1 MLVKPIQ
8 PAADQDK
15 SSCLAA
21 LRHYPDVTLCAP
33 HTVCETLIRT
43 VQTGAVLH
51 YECLSEH
58 HIYAGKSDDKCTK
71 GEKVMLLVSALF
83 RR

>member
-1 MLVKPIQ
+1 MPVKPIQ

-33 HTVCETLIRT
+33 VCETLIHT
-43 VQTGAVLH
+43 VQTAAVLH
-51 YECLSEH
+51 CECLSAH
-58 HIYAGKSDDKCTK
+58 HIYAGKSDTNAQK
-71 GEKVMLLVSALF
+71 G

>member
-43 VQTGAVLH
+43 VQTAAVLH

-58 HIYAGKSDDKCTK
+58 HIYAGKNDTNTQK
-71 GEKVMLLVSALF
+71 G